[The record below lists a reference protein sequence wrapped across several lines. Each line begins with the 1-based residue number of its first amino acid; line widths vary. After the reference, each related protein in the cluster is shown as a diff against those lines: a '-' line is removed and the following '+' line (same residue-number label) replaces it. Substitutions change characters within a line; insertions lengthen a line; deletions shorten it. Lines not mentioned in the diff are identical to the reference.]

1 MADYTR
7 QKDFIVSHVQ
17 ELKPKVSVN
26 NARWHHR
33 TLRCCYLPS
42 ETSRVRVCQ
51 KFFCSTLDVKERAMR
66 KYLTSRSNQN
76 VTNCAS
82 PNQRG
87 RHQSKIKTPDWKT
100 DLIIQ
105 RISMYPCV
113 ESHYCRSS
121 SHRQYLD
128 STLSI
133 QKMYNQFKEFWRT
146 KQGCHSS
153 ETQNPDENSSAA
165 EDIPSV
171 SVYRKVFCT
180 EFNLSFYR
188 PKKDQCNACEIF
200 KNRTADEKEQLKES
214 HENHMKQKQVAQDE
228 KKKDREKMTNS
239 SGTTITAT
247 FDLQSVLQLPSGSAS
262 LLYYKRKLI
271 LHNCTV
277 YEDSKRAFCFVWLE
291 TDGRRGSSEIGTI
304 LYCYLSGLPA
314 TVKEVILYS
323 DNCTGQ
329 NRNQCI
335 TAVLLHA
342 VQVLHIDVIE
352 LKFLVPGHT
361 QMECDS
367 MHSAIEHAQ
376 RYQKTYVPNDWLNVM
391 KSARRRHPYQTEQL
405 SFGDFYNLRALAKDL
420 LSNRKTNSSGKSVN
434 WMEIRCIRV
443 SKASPG
449 VVFYKTDFS
458 EPEYS
463 LIEQGPCPST
473 VLQPLYETQLPFS
486 KLKKQDL
493 LSLCSS
499 CVIPSL
505 VLL

>member
-1 MADYTR
+1 MS
-7 QKDFIVSHVQ
+7 QCI
-17 ELKPKVSVN
+17 
-26 NARWHHR
+26 AR
-33 TLRCCYLPS
+33 
-42 ETSRVRVCQ
+42 
-51 KFFCSTLDVKERAMR
+51 F
-66 KYLTSRSNQN
+66 
-76 VTNCAS
+76 
-82 PNQRG
+82 
-87 RHQSKIKTPDWKT
+87 
-100 DLIIQ
+100 
-105 RISMYPCV
+105 
-113 ESHYCRSS
+113 
-121 SHRQYLD
+121 
-128 STLSI
+128 
-133 QKMYNQFKEFWRT
+133 
-146 KQGCHSS
+146 
-153 ETQNPDENSSAA
+153 
-165 EDIPSV
+165 
-171 SVYRKVFCT
+171 FCT

-228 KKKDREKMTNS
+228 KKKDREKMANS

-291 TDGRRGSSEIGTI
+291 TDGRRGSSEIGTF
-304 LYCYLSGLPA
+304 LYRYLSGLPA

-323 DNCTGQ
+323 DSCTGQ
-329 NRNQCI
+329 NRNQFI

-352 LKFLVPGHT
+352 QKFLVPGHT

-405 SFGDFYNLRALAKDL
+405 SFGDFYDLRALAKDL

-463 LIEQGPCPST
+463 RIQQGPCPST
-473 VLQPLYETQLPFS
+473 VLQPLYETQLPIS

-505 VLL
+505 YHDFYRALPTSDLPGSGEAAVFADVGDSGRAADSVLDETSVNLNLPTGCNETQHHDVVQFCPSTSAPPSNQAPKGRRQTQKRVRNDSAAVTSQNRHKQNHIDQPAASDITSASTSHDDNHLTARSSARIPTR